1 MRINSIGRIRPAFMP
16 SHVVN
21 PRFITMTL
29 LRGGG
34 ERVAEVI
41 KPKFGREMLVK
52 GAFKKNQGNGQGGA
66 DSLDIRQKGGMQ
78 RDSAGFGFF
87 PFFLF
92 CGLNGN
98 KAGIVEGEGEH
109 LTRAHTCENEKPET
123 KLCTGLR
130 LFCEKSAD
138 NRDFQKVYRISYWI
152 YIPADTVE
160 EGVTEVAWTDCPGV
174 VFDDPVGDYKDR
186 WIFFGKSDYKT
197 DSQKV
202 PVGVWTKMTVDC
214 INAYPNVIVMTVPE
228 ARTVVY
234 LDDIYVEETEE
245 RVDDYDYKFVYHD
258 TTGNWLCGNVVTL
271 ENENIKA
278 GDSVTITAKVATSLD
293 GSDSVMTP
301 ILFNLPRK
309 RANLAEWEEFGSG
322 KTSVAK
328 GATSGWREQ
337 TIKATVAN
345 DGKIYLSAGVL
356 SEDGRAAYSLY
367 LKDVSVSV
375 DEKIECDYQ
384 AKYSS
389 GSGAWFAGTAA
400 KVLEGQT
407 ANATLTISLKVMTS
421 IDGETSQAYLQN
433 YSGTEASDSTYTV
446 NGKDNNLLIDTAT
459 IGWKT
464 VTMTVTAAAD
474 GCVYLGGAYRANDGK
489 DFFLYMK
496 DIQIVTA

>member
-1 MRINSIGRIRPAFMP
+1 MQYITGIYVYSA
-16 SHVVN
+16 SLYVV
-21 PRFITMTL
+21 
-29 LRGGG
+29 
-34 ERVAEVI
+34 
-41 KPKFGREMLVK
+41 
-52 GAFKKNQGNGQGGA
+52 
-66 DSLDIRQKGGMQ
+66 
-78 RDSAGFGFF
+78 
-87 PFFLF
+87 LF
-92 CGLNGN
+92 CDDVD
-98 KAGIVEGEGEH
+98 A
-109 LTRAHTCENEKPET
+109 
-123 KLCTGLR
+123 
-130 LFCEKSAD
+130 
-138 NRDFQKVYRISYWI
+138 YRISYWI